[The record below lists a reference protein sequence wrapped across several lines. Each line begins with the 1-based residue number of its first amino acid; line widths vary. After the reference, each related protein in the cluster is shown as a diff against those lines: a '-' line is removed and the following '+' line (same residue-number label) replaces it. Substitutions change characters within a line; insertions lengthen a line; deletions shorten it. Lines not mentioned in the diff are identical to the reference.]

1 MSKREK
7 EIRIKLSEE
16 EYETILKYAEK
27 LSMQVAPYVR
37 MVAQKPNIIKIDYS
51 IISAHTKEIAEI
63 RNSINRLVFT
73 IDASNNYLPKEIE
86 SIVKLMTELFQSENK
101 LLKTIRE
108 LQPKP

>member
-1 MSKREK
+1 MRSREHLIQ
-7 EIRIKLSEE
+7 IRVSENE
-16 EYETILKYAEK
+16 HKNISEQAQKFN
-27 LSMQVAPYVR
+27 MQIAPYVR
-37 MVAQKPNIIKIDYS
+37 MVSQNPNIIKIDYS
-51 IISAHTKEIAEI
+51 VISANTKEIAEI

-86 SIVKLMTELFQSENK
+86 SIVNLMTELFQSENK